1 MFNDYPDVVKVDD
14 LCKMLHI
21 SKSLAYRLLHNGE
34 IVSVR
39 VGRVHRIPKLCIID
53 YLTKASQ

>member
-1 MFNDYPDVVKVDD
+1 
-14 LCKMLHI
+14 MLHI